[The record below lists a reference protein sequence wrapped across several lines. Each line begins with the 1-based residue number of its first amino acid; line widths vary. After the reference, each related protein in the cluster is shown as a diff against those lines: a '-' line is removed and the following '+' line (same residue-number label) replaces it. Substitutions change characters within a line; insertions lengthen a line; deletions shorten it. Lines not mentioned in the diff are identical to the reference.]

1 MRVPSHFSP
10 TPLLNI
16 ILSRGWMVTLRSSTL
31 SMTNSASVDL
41 WFQFDMAAFCC
52 RLIILKGR
60 ATRYSNKQDLKSL
73 HCFTCLSALA
83 DKKGPSKI
91 HQNPRFTFEHRHFGG
106 RPRYPI
112 EGHTPAFIAL
122 DSSSRSPGIYGCH
135 SGVLA
140 TKLLAAED
148 VETSTLPKLPPPS
161 PPPQNNFQ
169 NYFQGV
175 DSVFGCY
182 TKQPSLG

>member
-1 MRVPSHFSP
+1 
-10 TPLLNI
+10 
-16 ILSRGWMVTLRSSTL
+16 MVTLRSSTL

-122 DSSSRSPGIYGCH
+122 DSSSRSPASMAAIVEC
-135 SGVLA
+135 LRPNCW
-140 TKLLAAED
+140 LLKMLKH
-148 VETSTLPKLPPPS
+148 LPYLNYPPP
-161 PPPQNNFQ
+161 PPLLKIISKIIFRGLIVSSVVIRNN
-169 NYFQGV
+169 
-175 DSVFGCY
+175 
-182 TKQPSLG
+182 PL